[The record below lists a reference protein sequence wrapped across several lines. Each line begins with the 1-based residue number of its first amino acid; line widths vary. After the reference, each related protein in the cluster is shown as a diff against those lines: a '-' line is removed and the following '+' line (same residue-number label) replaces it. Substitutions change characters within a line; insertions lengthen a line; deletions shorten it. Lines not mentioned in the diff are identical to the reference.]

1 MTFEINAHKGE
12 FKKGITKDNR
22 VVYICN
28 FLTDEDDTITLY
40 LTEEQVKPYIN
51 LKKYDNC
58 KVPVRLY
65 KSEKGKYGLT
75 GDFSIWF

>member
-1 MTFEINAHKGE
+1 MTFEINVHKGE
-12 FKKGITKDNR
+12 FTKGVTKDNE
-22 VVYICN
+22 VVYRCN

-40 LTEEQVKPYIN
+40 LTEEKVKPYIN

-58 KVPVRLY
+58 KVSVRLY

-75 GDFSIWF
+75 GAF